1 MYTVA
6 GICKKYI
13 NIQIKFTD
21 ISHIMDIIKIKGGI
35 NSMGIIFIT
44 AILICIMY
52 GLTFL
57 SYLTE
62 SHILD
67 DISLENL

>member
-1 MYTVA
+1 
-6 GICKKYI
+6 
-13 NIQIKFTD
+13 
-21 ISHIMDIIKIKGGI
+21 
-35 NSMGIIFIT
+35 MGIIFIT
-44 AILICIMY
+44 AGIICVMY

-67 DISLENL
+67 DVAQENL

>member
-1 MYTVA
+1 
-6 GICKKYI
+6 
-13 NIQIKFTD
+13 
-21 ISHIMDIIKIKGGI
+21 
-35 NSMGIIFIT
+35 MGIIFIT

-62 SHILD
+62 SHILE
-67 DISLENL
+67 DISPENL

>member
-1 MYTVA
+1 
-6 GICKKYI
+6 
-13 NIQIKFTD
+13 
-21 ISHIMDIIKIKGGI
+21 MDIIKIKGGI
-35 NSMGIIFIT
+35 DEVGIIFIT
-44 AILICIMY
+44 SGLICVMY

-67 DISLENL
+67 DIAQDNL